1 MHLFRTLICFFVS
14 AGLLGL
20 LLLSAVGPMA
30 PATLRASIRA
40 QNPAILPA
48 TPMTA
53 QPVMG
58 VAGRIAAT
66 YRTNV
71 RPTSI

>member
-53 QPVMG
+53 QPVMH
-58 VAGRIAAT
+58 AARIAAT

>member
-14 AGLLGL
+14 AGFLGL

-40 QNPAILPA
+40 QHSTILPA
-48 TPMTA
+48 TPTTA
-53 QPVMG
+53 QPVMQA
-58 VAGRIAAT
+58 VKQVTA
-66 YRTNV
+66 YRAEV